1 MTTKLFGFVAQERV
15 GRHPHAVHLRAHFED
30 EGHFYLVMECV
41 RGGYVVVG
49 SFFLRRSCHSFHLQ
63 NQKIDT

>member
-41 RGGYVVVG
+41 RGG
-49 SFFLRRSCHSFHLQ
+49 
-63 NQKIDT
+63 